1 MRMRVLR
8 AALIAAA
15 LNSSAILIAPPVFA
29 QFAVIDASNLT
40 QNILQAARA
49 LQQINNQIQAL
60 QNQALMLQNMAR
72 NLTSLNFSQL
82 NAITADLQEISTLMN
97 RAQTLSFD
105 VQAVETLFQQYYPQQ
120 YSSTTTFFELA
131 SDAQT
136 RWQTARDAFQ
146 HTMMVQSQIAQTVQS
161 DTIKLSELV
170 NTSQGAVGALQA
182 SQATNQLLA
191 LSIKQQL
198 QLQTLLAAQARAD
211 ALTQAGN
218 AQSKQAASAATLRF
232 LGSGKAYTP
241 R

>member
-1 MRMRVLR
+1 MRVRVLR

-15 LNSSAILIAPPVFA
+15 LNTSAILIAPPASA
-29 QFAVIDASNLT
+29 QLAVIDASNLA

-60 QNQALMLQNMAR
+60 QNQAVMLQNMAR

-82 NAITADLQEISTLMN
+82 NAITGDLQEISSLMN

-105 VQAVETLFQQYYPQQ
+105 VQAVETLFQRHYPQQ
-120 YSSTTTFFELA
+120 YSANTTFFELA
-131 SDAQT
+131 NDAQT

-146 HTMMVQSQIAQTVQS
+146 QTMMVQSQITRTVQS
-161 DTIKLSELV
+161 DTIKLADLV

-211 ALTQAGN
+211 ALSEAGN
-218 AQSKQAASAATLRF
+218 AQNKQAASAANLRF